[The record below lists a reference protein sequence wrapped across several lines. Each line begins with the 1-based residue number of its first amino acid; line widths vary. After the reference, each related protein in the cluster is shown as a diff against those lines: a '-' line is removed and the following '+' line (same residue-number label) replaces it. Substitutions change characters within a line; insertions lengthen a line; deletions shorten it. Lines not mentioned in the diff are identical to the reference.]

1 MKRVT
6 LNEELTRMREMM
18 GVNHVSSNDKE
29 SIKESLDKNI
39 VNTILD
45 ELKPT
50 ISDMVNEIEKWVI
63 EKHKWTVNDHD
74 REMFRWN
81 LIIDMVKAVESYTK
95 PTDKLISIKARRS
108 GKGSIQISAE
118 IERDGVSYPF
128 ETEAILAGGHNIQQL
143 HYRYIT
149 KTRLGK
155 TGNSEITNIYKEK
168 IKQLSKIDKINR
180 EIESFQK
187 RIADTNQE
195 IEANSKLSDEE
206 ILKSVTSKPDYYVW
220 PSWEEMI
227 QRDAAKNYD
236 NDEALYNRKKTDY
249 YNSIV
254 PDWKDENIIRKQD
267 YVKSLQIAVNKLQKK
282 LA

>member
-1 MKRVT
+1 MIKLRS
-6 LNEELTRMREMM
+6 LL
-18 GVNHVSSNDKE
+18 
-29 SIKESLDKNI
+29 KESLDKNI

-50 ISDMVNEIEKWVI
+50 ISDMVNEIENWVR
-63 EKHKWTVNDHD
+63 EKYKMPVNDHD
-74 REMFRWN
+74 REMFRYN
-81 LIIDMVKAVESYTK
+81 LIVDMVKAIESHTK
-95 PTDKLISIKARRS
+95 PTDKLISVRARRS
-108 GKGSIQISAE
+108 GKGSIQINAE

-155 TGNSEITNIYKEK
+155 TGNSEITNVYKEK
-168 IKQLSKIDKINR
+168 LKRLSKIDKINQ

-187 RIADTNQE
+187 RIDNANKE
-195 IEANSKLSDEE
+195 IEANSQISDEE

-227 QRDAAKNYD
+227 QRDAARNYN
-236 NDEALYNRKKTDY
+236 NDEAEYNREKTDR
-249 YNSIV
+249 YNNIV
-254 PDWKDENIIRKQD
+254 PLWKDRNIRQKQD

-282 LA
+282 LI

>member
-1 MKRVT
+1 MIKLRS
-6 LNEELTRMREMM
+6 LL
-18 GVNHVSSNDKE
+18 
-29 SIKESLDKNI
+29 KESLDKNI

-50 ISDMVNEIEKWVI
+50 ISDMVNEIEKWVR
-63 EKHKWTVNDHD
+63 EKYKMPVNDHD
-74 REMFRWN
+74 REMFRYN
-81 LIIDMVKAVESYTK
+81 LIVDMVKAVESYTK
-95 PTDKLISIKARRS
+95 PTDKLISVRARRS
-108 GKGSIQISAE
+108 GKGSIQINAE

-155 TGNSEITNIYKEK
+155 TNKV
-168 IKQLSKIDKINR
+168 KQLSKIEKINQ

-187 RIADTNQE
+187 RIDNANKE

-227 QRDAAKNYD
+227 QRDAARNYN
-236 NDEALYNRKKTDY
+236 NDEAEYNREKTDR
-249 YNSIV
+249 YNNIV
-254 PDWKDENIIRKQD
+254 PNWKDRNIRQKQD

-282 LA
+282 LI